1 MEEEE
6 PVSPT
11 GQYLSSSVLNVTV
24 LVVFETSIPIDDSQA
39 IAALQSIFLPI
50 NPRFSSIMVRDEHGV
65 QKWRKVQ
72 VKLEEHLKVPVF
84 PQGLEQYDEFLQDYI
99 TKISMEPLPFS
110 KPLWDVS
117 VIKYPTST
125 AAGTFV
131 FRLHHALGDGYSLM
145 AALFSCLKRVDDPSL
160 PLTFPSSKP
169 RRRWDS
175 FLGFAQELSY
185 ACVNTI
191 RDFGWSLMK
200 SSVIEDSVS
209 AIRSGVPFVESRPI
223 NLSYFELSLDD
234 IKTIKKNVNGTI
246 NDVLV
251 GIIFYGINL
260 YMEEVSPCHNAC
272 KMTALVLL
280 NTRAIRSY
288 KSVEEMRNPNSKAKW
303 GNYFAFLHIPM
314 PKCDKKSKGDTVD
327 PLDFVLRAKKII
339 ELKRSSFGVYLS
351 GALLEMVRKLT
362 GPEVASRCMLKTLTN
377 SSIAISNMIGPMEQV
392 EIIGHPVSGFH
403 FMMVRAPQSLTMTIV
418 SYMQKVRVAVGA
430 EKGFIDSPLLVS
442 CMKKSFESIYEA
454 SVVDKENQ
462 FYSQEHEKEI

>member
-84 PQGLEQYDEFLQDYI
+84 PQGLEQYDECLQDYI
-99 TKISMEPLPFS
+99 TRISMEPLPFR

-169 RRRWDS
+169 RRGWDS

-200 SSVIEDSVS
+200 SSVMEDSVS

-234 IKTIKKNVNGTI
+234 IKTIKKNVNG
-246 NDVLV
+246 
-251 GIIFYGINL
+251 
-260 YMEEVSPCHNAC
+260 
-272 KMTALVLL
+272 
-280 NTRAIRSY
+280 
-288 KSVEEMRNPNSKAKW
+288 
-303 GNYFAFLHIPM
+303 
-314 PKCDKKSKGDTVD
+314 
-327 PLDFVLRAKKII
+327 
-339 ELKRSSFGVYLS
+339 
-351 GALLEMVRKLT
+351 
-362 GPEVASRCMLKTLTN
+362 VASHCMLKTLTN
-377 SSIAISNMIGPMEQV
+377 SSLAISNMIGPMEQV

-418 SYMQKVRVAVGA
+418 SYMQKVRVAMGA
-430 EKGFIDSPLLVS
+430 EKGFIDSSLLVS
-442 CMKKSFESIYEA
+442 CMKKSFEAIYEA

-462 FYSQEHEKEI
+462 FYPHEHEKEI